1 MFRFLVIASDCLP
14 PNGLIGGIAGMQ
26 DVNASTETEYPVK
39 NNNSMN
45 KKLEAAKK
53 WLKEREKIKNGVNHG

>member
-1 MFRFLVIASDCLP
+1 MDNCYFFLLT
-14 PNGLIGGIAGMQ
+14 NGLSPGVSGMQ
-26 DVNASTETEYPVK
+26 DINASTETAYPVK

-53 WLKEREKIKNGVNHG
+53 WLKEREEAKKNA